1 MYFLTE
7 SKTEVEGKWYTTYGV
22 GFGDEVIPDITTD
35 KESAQNFIDLINFH
49 KLSPVHIYDA
59 IYDFIG

>member
-7 SKTEVEGKWYTTYGV
+7 SKVEVEGKWYTTYGV
-22 GFGDEVIPDITTD
+22 GFENEVIDDISTD
-35 KESAQNFIDLINFH
+35 KESVQKFIDLINFH

-59 IYDFIG
+59 IYDFIE